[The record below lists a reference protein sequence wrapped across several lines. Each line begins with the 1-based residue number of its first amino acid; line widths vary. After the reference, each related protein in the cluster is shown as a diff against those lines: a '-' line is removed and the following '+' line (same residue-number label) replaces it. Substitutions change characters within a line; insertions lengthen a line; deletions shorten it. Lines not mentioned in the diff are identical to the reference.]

1 MYSWMSNPALLRNG
15 FLNTLRGNVGV
26 LFEGKLGKKT
36 GGLQTWAAGERGLSG
51 ALSAGDVTPEV
62 LPEEEHG

>member
-1 MYSWMSNPALLRNG
+1 M
-15 FLNTLRGNVGV
+15 NTLGGKVGV
-26 LFEGKLGKKT
+26 LFEGKLDKKT
-36 GGLQTWAAGERGLSG
+36 GGLQIWAAGERGLSG

>member
-1 MYSWMSNPALLRNG
+1 MDVRSSSAEEWFLEHIGGKSWC
-15 FLNTLRGNVGV
+15 V
-26 LFEGKLGKKT
+26 FEGKLGTKT
-36 GGLQTWAAGERGLSG
+36 GGLQIWAAGERGLSG

>member
-1 MYSWMSNPALLRNG
+1 MCCSRESWVRRQEDCRPGQQENG
-15 FLNTLRGNVGV
+15 
-26 LFEGKLGKKT
+26 
-36 GGLQTWAAGERGLSG
+36 GLSG